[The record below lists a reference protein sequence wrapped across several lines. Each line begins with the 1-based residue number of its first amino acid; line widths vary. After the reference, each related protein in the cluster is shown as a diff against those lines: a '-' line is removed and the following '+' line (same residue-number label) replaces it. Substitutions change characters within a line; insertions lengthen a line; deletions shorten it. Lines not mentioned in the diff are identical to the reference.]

1 MFEARIFTKEQDAV
15 GKVSKAKPHLTRL
28 SLSVQIKELGKKA
41 SSTIKDKLTN
51 RKGGP
56 SKNGKKKKQKVDL
69 EGGDSLL
76 ADSDGEDG
84 NEDAD
89 SRHEV
94 DILKTGSSS
103 DDVVNKN

>member
-15 GKVSKAKPHLTRL
+15 GK
-28 SLSVQIKELGKKA
+28 IKELGKKA

-76 ADSDGEDG
+76 ADSDDEDG

-89 SRHEV
+89 SRHGV